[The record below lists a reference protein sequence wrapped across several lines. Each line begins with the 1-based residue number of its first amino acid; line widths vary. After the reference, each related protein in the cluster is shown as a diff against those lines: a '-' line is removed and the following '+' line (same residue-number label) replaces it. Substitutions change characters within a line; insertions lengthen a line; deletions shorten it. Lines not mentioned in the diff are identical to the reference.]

1 MNMRT
6 DIWKGIAAMGLLLLM
21 GMSVKAQC
29 TLEADIFSDTIACNG
44 NLGGIGPQMSGGSG
58 DFSFQWDPAASV
70 SDPTVQYPM
79 LTASFSQWITVTV
92 TDNVTGCTASDS
104 LYFYPNIQ
112 TNATVELCSG
122 SAELTLDPGSMVY
135 SWTAEDPDGNPIDM
149 SAVTGN
155 SFTATELGT
164 YEVMTYYS
172 GCNQVVHEF
181 EVVECS
187 SECPH
192 QITYFS
198 IEGECSIQHCF
209 EVGSGFNLYMWQLND
224 EPIQFTQ
231 AICSSSLSAGEHVV
245 SLTTETIECSY
256 SSSLTFVIE
265 DSQLSVN
272 LDSDTIA
279 CNGNLGGIGLQVTGG
294 SGDYSFQWD
303 PAATVSD
310 PTVQYPMIT
319 ASFPQWITVS
329 VTDNETGCTASDSL
343 YFYPNIQTNA
353 TVELCSGSA
362 ELTLDPGSMVYNWTA
377 EDPDGNP
384 IDMSGVTGNSFT
396 ATELG
401 TYEVMTYYSGCNQVV
416 HEFEV
421 VECGTSCS
429 STFTYNQECL
439 SAACFAATGTPA
451 IVSYTWDFGD
461 GTPSNFEAEPCHY
474 YAAPGTHDVTL
485 IAIHD
490 NGCQSTFI
498 TQIDID
504 YNSPGSL
511 QLSVEDT
518 VYTCS
523 GVCAGTATAIATGGT
538 PPYTY
543 FWPTNAF
550 TIAMNTSLCA
560 GIGTVEVWDANGC
573 MGSADVVVMEHPVQE
588 FSIADSSSSFIM
600 MNDVGYGI
608 CLWATP
614 GFSPYVWSNGSMG
627 QFICISHT
635 PSSPM
640 QDWLAYVMAT
650 DSLGCS
656 YLDSFLFEF
665 PFWGD
670 DVWPGDVSYDG
681 VANNTDMLYLGLSFG
696 YSDFERPQA
705 SLDWTGQPSL
715 DWNMFISGVNA
726 NPKHADTDGN
736 GVVNF
741 ADTIAISQNY
751 GQTHGK
757 TENALAGSYPALW
770 VEAVQDTVAP
780 GQGIHATV
788 HLGSASQPVDSLHGI
803 AFTLTF
809 NDMLV
814 DDAAFSIDFSGNA
827 LGTVGSDVM
836 TLQKLFLPDGE
847 VDVAVTR
854 TTRQNWGGYGPLA
867 TFHIVTTDNLSG
879 IHELRIGVSGIT
891 AITAREF
898 PVELASVPDTVIID
912 PDHVGIGEAFGSS
925 LRVWPNPGSGIF
937 RIEGLHGAELVEV
950 MDATGR
956 SISRRATNDPDALSI
971 DLSEQPDGLYL
982 LRLTGRDGVAVRRL
996 VKTR

>member
-6 DIWKGIAAMGLLLLM
+6 DIWKGIAAVGLLLLM

-135 SWTAEDPDGNPIDM
+135 NWTAEDPDGNPIDM
-149 SAVTGN
+149 SGVTGN
-155 SFTATELGT
+155 TFTATELGT

-181 EVVECS
+181 EVVGCG
-187 SECPH
+187 
-192 QITYFS
+192 T
-198 IEGECSIQHCF
+198 
-209 EVGSGFNLYMWQLND
+209 
-224 EPIQFTQ
+224 T
-231 AICSSSLSAGEHVV
+231 CSSSFTYTQVCGLNCFVAFGTPPIVSYSWDFGDGSQANVAGQSICHVYPMSGTFDV
-245 SLTTETIECSY
+245 ALETIDADGCVSTFSVPVTY
-256 SSSLTFVIE
+256 SEEFVGSLAVA
-265 DSQLSVN
+265 
-272 LDSDTIA
+272 LDDTIA
-279 CNGNLGGIGLQVTGG
+279 CNGTLGGIGPQVSGG
-294 SGDYSFQWD
+294 SGDYSFQWE

-310 PTVQYPMIT
+310 PTVQSPLIT

-353 TVELCSGSA
+353 TVELCSGTA
-362 ELTLDPGSMVYNWTA
+362 ELTLDPGSMVYSWSA

-401 TYEVMTYYSGCNQVV
+401 TYTVMTYYSGCNQVV

-421 VECGTSCS
+421 VVGLEV
-429 STFTYNQECL
+429 FL
-439 SAACFAATGTPA
+439 P
-451 IVSYTWDFGD
+451 
-461 GTPSNFEAEPCHY
+461 
-474 YAAPGTHDVTL
+474 
-485 IAIHD
+485 
-490 NGCQSTFI
+490 
-498 TQIDID
+498 
-504 YNSPGSL
+504 
-511 QLSVEDT
+511 DT

-736 GVVNF
+736 GTVNF

-757 TENALAGSYPALW
+757 TENALDGSIPALW

-814 DDAAFSIDFSGNA
+814 NDAAFSIDFSGNA

-836 TLQKLFLPDGE
+836 TLQKLFLPNGE

-912 PDHVGIGEAFGSS
+912 PDHVGIGETFGSS
-925 LRVWPNPGSGIF
+925 LRVWPNPSSGIF
-937 RIEGLHGAELVEV
+937 RIEGLHGAEMVEV

-956 SISRRATNDPDALSI
+956 TISRRSTNGPDALSI